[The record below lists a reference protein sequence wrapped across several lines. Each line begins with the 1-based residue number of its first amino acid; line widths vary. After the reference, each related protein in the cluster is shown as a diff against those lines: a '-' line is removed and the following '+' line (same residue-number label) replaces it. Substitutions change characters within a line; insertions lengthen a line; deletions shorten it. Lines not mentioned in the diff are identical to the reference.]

1 MQTAPELNN
10 QPDVY
15 SEPVAQIKD
24 SEETEGEK
32 VVELNKQALEEAAV
46 GAEASVRHETFSAE
60 ASTEAVKEDSVIT
73 PVFPE
78 VEGLVGVGVD
88 IVDIEHMR
96 RILKRTPSFASK
108 VFSADEQA
116 YCNSMTDPASHFALR
131 FAAKEAVLKA
141 LGTGFFESGIG
152 IRDVEVRRN
161 DKGAPFVCLY
171 GAAKKRAEELGVR
184 EIPLSL
190 SYTHQEAVAFVMS
203 ITNESI
209 RVKEQRKDPKA
220 DLAQKF
226 KQARGMLDEL

>member
-1 MQTAPELNN
+1 MEQDETTAPEV
-10 QPDVY
+10 PAD
-15 SEPVAQIKD
+15 
-24 SEETEGEK
+24 
-32 VVELNKQALEEAAV
+32 
-46 GAEASVRHETFSAE
+46 
-60 ASTEAVKEDSVIT
+60 IT
-73 PVFPE
+73 PTFPD

-96 RILKRTPSFASK
+96 TILKRTPSFSRK

-116 YCNSMTDPASHFALR
+116 YCESMTDPASHYALR

-152 IRDVEVRRN
+152 IRDIEVSRN
-161 DKGAPFVCLY
+161 EKGAPSVRLH
-171 GAAKKRAEELGVR
+171 GAARRKAEELGVR

-190 SYTHQEAVAFVMS
+190 SYTHQEAVAFAMS

-209 RVKEQRKDPKA
+209 RVKEQRRDPKTE
-220 DLAQKF
+220 LAQKF

>member
-1 MQTAPELNN
+1 MNNPDYSTQESQAFREAVNVQAPLTPASPGRPEELQTAQAP
-10 QPDVY
+10 QA
-15 SEPVAQIKD
+15 AQA
-24 SEETEGEK
+24 S
-32 VVELNKQALEEAAV
+32 QA
-46 GAEASVRHETFSAE
+46 TP
-60 ASTEAVKEDSVIT
+60 EDSASQASETIA
-73 PVFPE
+73 PAFPE

-96 RILKRTPSFASK
+96 QILQRTPSFARK

-116 YCNSMTDPASHFALR
+116 YCESMTDPVSHYALR

-141 LGTGFFESGIG
+141 LGTGFFEDGIG

-161 DKGAPFVCLY
+161 DKGTPFVHLG
-171 GAAKKRAEELGVR
+171 GAAKARAEALGVR

-190 SYTHQEAVAFVMS
+190 SYTHQEAVAFAMS

-209 RVKEQRKDPKA
+209 RVKEQRRDPKA

-226 KQARGMLDEL
+226 KQARGMLDDL